1 MALENADCAMFLTEH
16 CVGHEHRKRLFNM
29 INELPTVFDVV
40 TGKKPVKEKPVVNN
54 NAGSKPKAAV
64 GKVVR
69 HLLLWTHVSS
79 VVAVCSFLQ
88 L

>member
-1 MALENADCAMFLTEH
+1 
-16 CVGHEHRKRLFNM
+16 
-29 INELPTVFDVV
+29 V

-69 HLLLWTHVSS
+69 HFLLWTHVSS
-79 VVAVCSFLQ
+79 VVAVCSFLS